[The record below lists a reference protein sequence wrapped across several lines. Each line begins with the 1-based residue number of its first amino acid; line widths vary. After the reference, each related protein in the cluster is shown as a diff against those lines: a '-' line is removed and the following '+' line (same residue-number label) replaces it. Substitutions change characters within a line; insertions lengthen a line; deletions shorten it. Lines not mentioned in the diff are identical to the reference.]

1 MISFANVDTAGN
13 IDITTGWSI
22 PIAAFQ
28 KLKTPTSKVLLA
40 VGGQTAGTWG
50 FSQTAASA
58 TARAN
63 FASQCL
69 NILTKYNFDGID
81 IDWEFP
87 TNAQRGDFVKLHQDL
102 KAK

>member
-1 MISFANVDTAGN
+1 MISFALVDTAGN
-13 IDITTGWSI
+13 LDFSRWSF
-22 PIAAFQ
+22 PMENFL

-50 FSQTAASA
+50 FSQTASTPAS
-58 TARAN
+58 RAN
-63 FASQCL
+63 FAQQCL
-69 NILTKYNFDGID
+69 NIVTKHNLDGID

-87 TNAQRGDFVKLHQDL
+87 TNAQRADFVKLHQDL